1 MEIKNE
7 PSLKDQVAFVAA
19 GAAGIGFS
27 CVERFTREGA
37 KVAFMDR
44 DNHEGEKRAKEMR
57 NLGMEVLFLHGECTS
72 NEDVEKSAK
81 KTIEKW
87 NKVDILVN
95 CAGGFHT
102 TNNVEEIDETEWKRM
117 LDWNLTATYM
127 STKAIVPNMKKN
139 NYGRIINVSSLAGR
153 TGIAFTSIDYATA
166 KSAVIGFTR
175 RLAVELAPF
184 GITANVVTP
193 GTVWS
198 PRVAKLHKDRI
209 EQIRETIPVGRE
221 GTTEEIADGIWY
233 LATPGASYITGATLD
248 INGGMW
254 FG

>member
-1 MEIKNE
+1 MSTENK
-7 PSLKDQVAFVAA
+7 STVKDQVVFVAA

-27 CVERFTREGA
+27 CVERFSNEGA

-44 DNHEGEKRAKEMR
+44 DEVEGEKKEKEMR
-57 NLGMEVLFLHGECTS
+57 NLGMDVLFIHGECTS
-72 NEDVEKSAK
+72 NDDVENSAK
-81 KTIEKW
+81 KTFNKW
-87 NKVDILVN
+87 NKIDILVN

-102 TNNVEEIDETEWKRM
+102 TNNVEEIDETEWKKM

-127 STKAIVPNMKKN
+127 TTKAIVPYMKEN

-166 KSAVIGFTR
+166 KSAIIGFTR

-198 PRVAKLHKDRI
+198 PRVAELHKDRI
-209 EQIRETIPVGRE
+209 EDIRKTIPIGRE